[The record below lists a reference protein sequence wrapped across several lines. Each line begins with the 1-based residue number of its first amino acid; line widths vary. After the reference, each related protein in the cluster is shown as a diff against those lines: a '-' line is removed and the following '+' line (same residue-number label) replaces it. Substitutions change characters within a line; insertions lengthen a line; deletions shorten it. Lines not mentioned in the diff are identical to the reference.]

1 MKCTE
6 VHFDSFLYG
15 GFITSKGKENVLVF
29 WDFWDTFGRFLGLF
43 LWLVFWGF
51 CWWFLI
57 FSYFSAIKDIWALQ
71 SLHNHI
77 MNVSDSRQFWG
88 WLFEDFWRFFW
99 QSFIFFT
106 GDHFFNSRRFLGF
119 AQSHRERVQVGQR
132 LRLLPVQAGIF
143 LFYDF
148 PKKSF
153 HKVQLSW
160 EGYKNLAQSIFL
172 KVLTLQSNKYP
183 VRDIKKQFS
192 NSRIQSA
199 AKCLWKEK
207 QCLNVFLK

>member
-1 MKCTE
+1 MHRGAFWQFSLRWIYYIQRKGKCS
-6 VHFDSFLYG
+6 SFL
-15 GFITSKGKENVLVF
+15 
-29 WDFWDTFGRFLGLF
+29 RFLGHFWAILGVIFMASFLRILLMIFDFFILF
-43 LWLVFWGF
+43 GDQRHLGSAESAQCPILDNFWGD
-51 CWWFLI
+51 FL
-57 FSYFSAIKDIWALQ
+57 K
-71 SLHNHI
+71 
-77 MNVSDSRQFWG
+77 M
-88 WLFEDFWRFFW
+88 FWRFFDNLL
-99 QSFIFFT
+99 FIFT

-148 PKKSF
+148 PNKSF

-172 KVLTLQSNKYP
+172 KVLTLQSNNYP

-199 AKCLWKEK
+199 SKCLWNEK

>member
-1 MKCTE
+1 M
-6 VHFDSFLYG
+6 HFDSFLYG

-88 WLFEDFWRFFW
+88 WLFEDVLTIFW
-99 QSFIFFT
+99 QSFIYFYRWSLFQQSKISGLCTITSRTCPSWATAATTPCSSRYFFY
-106 GDHFFNSRRFLGF
+106 FM
-119 AQSHRERVQVGQR
+119 
-132 LRLLPVQAGIF
+132 IF
-143 LFYDF
+143 QTKVFIKFSF
-148 PKKSF
+148 P
-153 HKVQLSW
+153 
-160 EGYKNLAQSIFL
+160 
-172 KVLTLQSNKYP
+172 
-183 VRDIKKQFS
+183 
-192 NSRIQSA
+192 
-199 AKCLWKEK
+199 EK
-207 QCLNVFLK
+207 GTKI